1 MKRLW
6 HKLTLLVTRS
16 YARGIWMPLL
26 CALGICLLALG
37 FILIVDLIVG
47 LFTCSPI
54 SFWRIIELMLDP
66 GSFSGSEKP
75 ATIFQLI
82 ITLIGAAVFTALLI
96 TTISNMFSNRA
107 EAYRN
112 GETEVDLQG
121 HTLIIGANNI
131 FFNSLNFLL
140 SHKGKK
146 VILTSIK
153 ATEVRAKIAS
163 YIGGNKADEFI
174 ILTGDRR
181 FIRNLER
188 ASYAEAKKVYIL
200 GEENETDH
208 DAANISCLQ
217 ELGKVHREY
226 ENIECLMEIDNPDVL
241 LLFSQTR
248 LDIKG
253 IKLRCFNR
261 NELLAN
267 ELLVGDENGLKLPY
281 LPPEDDRRQH
291 LIVIGSSALST
302 EISKLYLKLAH
313 YPNFKSKNIKSKLT
327 VIDQNT
333 CLDLGRQSNLKE
345 VCHIREYGNS
355 TTCTDSFNAT
365 EYDDLLDFEINHIK
379 GNILDEHV
387 RIVLNNIRNEK
398 DNISIV
404 ISSND
409 TDQNFRDSISLP
421 DSFYEADYP
430 VFVYQPVTGLV
441 IDKNNLPYYYDN
453 LNQFG
458 LNSSLEDVYDK
469 HQTNLIRAVSYAD
482 LMIGVLKPDITFSDM
497 EIDHHFMILDVRRQ
511 RDMVN
516 QAQYLQYMMNVNDQD
531 IVLDESILRC
541 MHYSWMA
548 NRLTEVYKMMPRNL
562 WNTYHEKLSDPNNRD
577 ARIGLK
583 GCKELS
589 HQLYYLTSYDNCED
603 AIKEFDKES
612 AHNIYNYLSNNSN
625 K

>member
-1 MKRLW
+1 
-6 HKLTLLVTRS
+6 
-16 YARGIWMPLL
+16 MPLL
-26 CALGICLLALG
+26 CALGICLGTLG
-37 FILIVDLIVG
+37 LILIIDLIVG

-82 ITLIGAAVFTALLI
+82 ITLIGAVVFTALLI

-112 GETEVDLQG
+112 GEADIDLQG
-121 HTLIIGANNI
+121 HTLILGTNSI
-131 FFNSLNFLL
+131 FYNSLNFLL
-140 SHKGKK
+140 SHEGKK

-163 YIGGNKADEFI
+163 YIGGDMADEFI

-181 FIRNLER
+181 FLKNLER

-217 ELGKVHREY
+217 ELGKVHGEY
-226 ENIECLMEIDNPDVL
+226 EDIECLMEIDNPDVL

-253 IKLRCFNR
+253 IKLRCFNK

-267 ELLVGDENGLKLPY
+267 GLLIGDKSGLRLPY
-281 LPPEDDRRQH
+281 LSAEDDRSQH

-313 YPNFKSKNIKSKLT
+313 YPNFTSQNVKSKLT
-327 VIDQNT
+327 VIDNNT
-333 CLDLGRQSNLKE
+333 YLDLGRQSNLKD
-345 VCHIREYGNS
+345 VCHIKEFGKS
-355 TTCTDSFNAT
+355 ADSIDSFRAT
-365 EYDDLLDFEINHIK
+365 EYDDLLDFEINHIN
-379 GNILDEHV
+379 GNILDDHV
-387 RIVLNNIRNEK
+387 RIVLEKICDDK

-421 DSFYEADYP
+421 DSFYEANYP

-458 LNSSLEDVYDK
+458 LNSSLEDVYEK

-482 LMIGVLKPDITFSDM
+482 LMIGVLKSGITFSEQ
-497 EIDHHFMILDVRRQ
+497 EIDHHFMVSDLRRQ

-516 QAQYLQYMMNVNDQD
+516 QAQYLQYMMNVKDQN
-531 IVLDESILRC
+531 IVLDEVVLRC
-541 MHYSWMA
+541 MHYSWVA
-548 NRLTEVYKMMPRNL
+548 NRLTEVYKMMPRDL
-562 WNTYHEKLSDPNNRD
+562 WNTYHEKLSDPDNKD

-589 HQLYYLTSYDNCED
+589 HQLYNITSYDNCED
-603 AIKEFDKES
+603 GVKEFDKAT
-612 AHNIYNYLSNNSN
+612 AHNIYDYLGKHSTN
-625 K
+625 